1 MALDTTSSLGAL
13 TGARYIQS
21 LRDGREVWLDGDP
34 NRNRINLLRGYDQS
48 DMTDRIKGLVSKPLA
63 HEQFLN

>member
-1 MALDTTSSLGAL
+1 MALDTTSSLGVL
-13 TGARYIQS
+13 TGTRYIQS

-48 DMTDRIKGLVSKPLA
+48 DMMDRIKALESKPLL
-63 HEQFLN
+63 HE

>member
-1 MALDTTSSLGAL
+1 MALDTTSSMGAL
-13 TGARYIQS
+13 TGTRYIQS

-48 DMTDRIKGLVSKPLA
+48 DMMDRIKVLESKPLL
-63 HEQFLN
+63 HE

>member
-13 TGARYIQS
+13 TGTRYIQS

-34 NRNRINLLRGYDQS
+34 NRNRINFLRGYDQS
-48 DMTDRIKGLVSKPLA
+48 DMMDRIKALESKPLL
-63 HEQFLN
+63 HE

>member
-34 NRNRINLLRGYDQS
+34 NRNRINFLQGYDQS
-48 DMTDRIKGLVSKPLA
+48 DIMDRIKALESKPLL
-63 HEQFLN
+63 HE

>member
-13 TGARYIQS
+13 TGTRYIQS

-48 DMTDRIKGLVSKPLA
+48 DMMDRIKALESKPLL
-63 HEQFLN
+63 HE